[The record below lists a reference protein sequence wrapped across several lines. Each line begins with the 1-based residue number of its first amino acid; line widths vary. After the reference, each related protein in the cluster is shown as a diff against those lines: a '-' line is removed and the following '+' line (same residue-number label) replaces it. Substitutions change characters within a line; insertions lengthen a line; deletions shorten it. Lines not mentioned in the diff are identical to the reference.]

1 MRPRV
6 FPAED
11 STSTAASTARPSS
24 ASMRPRVFPAED
36 VRLGRVG
43 DREHRASM
51 RPRVFPAED

>member
-11 STSTAASTARPSS
+11 IAQKGAHGIYKSVD

-36 VRLGRVG
+36 VNGGSPSTDQR
-43 DREHRASM
+43 
-51 RPRVFPAED
+51 

>member
-11 STSTAASTARPSS
+11 FRQRVCSPSTDIV

-36 VRLGRVG
+36 SG
-43 DREHRASM
+43 REHKVNIPES
-51 RPRVFPAED
+51 VLQ

>member
-11 STSTAASTARPSS
+11 SLGREGFGDAVD

-36 VRLGRVG
+36 EVVPQFAYG
-43 DREHRASM
+43 SM
-51 RPRVFPAED
+51 KLQ